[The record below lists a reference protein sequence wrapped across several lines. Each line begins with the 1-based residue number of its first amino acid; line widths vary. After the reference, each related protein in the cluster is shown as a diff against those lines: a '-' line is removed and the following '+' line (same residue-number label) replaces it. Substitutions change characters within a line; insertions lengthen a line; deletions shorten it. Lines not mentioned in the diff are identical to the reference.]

1 MQTINPATLKQQVCL
16 SGLLS
21 RLGYEPVKPG
31 KRELLY
37 HSMLRADNRIDRTPS
52 FSVND
57 ELGVWYD
64 HGTGKGGNLID
75 FGLAYWPGFSFSA
88 VLAKLWETAQGVL
101 LTAPPPRPARQR
113 RAQKL
118 PHYQVEKVC
127 PIGTTAAVSQYLDYR
142 GVGSVAA
149 ELLQEV
155 HYYVRDEKQQVKH
168 FFAAGHRN
176 ESGGREV
183 RNKYF
188 KGCLGHKGLT
198 HYADDPRK
206 LVVFEGY
213 FDFLSWKFEHPDA
226 KDSILVLNTLALQ
239 EAAIKVAL
247 RYPDIT
253 LYFDHDRPG
262 RQATRCFIKA
272 LPYVTDGSG
281 VFAGHHDYNDKRK
294 AEARAR
300 READKPKDYF
310 KNVHIPF
317 IR

>member
-1 MQTINPATLKQQVCL
+1 MQTINPATLKEQVCL
-16 SGLLS
+16 SGLLA

-31 KRELLY
+31 RRELLY

-88 VLAKLWETAQGVL
+88 VLAKLWETAQGAVMI
-101 LTAPPPRPARQR
+101 APAPRPLRQR

-127 PIGTTAAVSQYLDYR
+127 PIGATATVSQYLDYR
-142 GVGSVAA
+142 GVGSIAA
-149 ELLQEV
+149 GQLQEV
-155 HYYVRDEKQQVKH
+155 HYFVCDEKHQVKH

-176 ESGGREV
+176 ESGGWEV

-213 FDFLSWKFEHPDA
+213 FDFLSWKYEYPDA
-226 KDSILVLNTLALQ
+226 KDSILVLNTLALL
-239 EAAIKVAL
+239 EAATKVAL

-262 RQATRCFIKA
+262 RQATRSFIKT
-272 LPYVTDGSG
+272 LPYAADGSAI
-281 VFAGHHDYNDKRK
+281 FEGHHDYNDKRK
-294 AEARAR
+294 AQTRAENEAAR
-300 READKPKDYF
+300 PKDFF
-310 KNVHIPF
+310 KGIAVPF
-317 IR
+317 GR